1 MKKNVFIIDDHEL
14 FCRSLEMMINSFE
27 DYHVVF
33 CGHNG
38 QDLISR
44 LQDKLKSKP
53 EIVLLD
59 LNMPVM
65 NGIETMDWISIHHP
79 ELNILVLSMMD
90 NEDLILK
97 MIKKGVKGYL
107 LKDIS
112 PQMLLKA
119 LDDTLNYGF
128 YHSEKVTRTLVKS
141 LNHEKLIEIDIKD
154 KEFQFLKY
162 ACTEMTYKEI
172 AEIMKLS
179 PKTIDGY
186 RDTLFEKLEVK
197 SRIGLVLYAIKHGL
211 HEI

>member
-53 EIVLLD
+53 DIVLLD

-141 LNHEKLIEIDIKD
+141 LNHEKLIEIDLKD

-186 RDTLFEKLEVK
+186 RDILFEKLEVK
-197 SRIGLVLYAIKHGL
+197 SRIGLVLYAVKHGL
-211 HEI
+211 YEI

>member
-1 MKKNVFIIDDHEL
+1 MKKNVFIIDDHDL

-53 EIVLLD
+53 DIVLLD

-112 PQMLLKA
+112 PQILLKA

-141 LNHEKLIEIDIKD
+141 LNHEKLIEIDLKD

-197 SRIGLVLYAIKHGL
+197 SRIGLVLYAVKHGL
-211 HEI
+211 YEI

>member
-1 MKKNVFIIDDHEL
+1 MKKNVFIIDDHDL

-44 LQDKLKSKP
+44 LQDKLKAKP
-53 EIVLLD
+53 DIVLLD

-141 LNHEKLIEIDIKD
+141 LNHEKLIEIDLKD

-197 SRIGLVLYAIKHGL
+197 SRIGLVLYAVKHGL
-211 HEI
+211 YEI

>member
-14 FCRSLEMMINSFE
+14 FCKSLEMMINSFE

-53 EIVLLD
+53 DIVLLD

-141 LNHEKLIEIDIKD
+141 LNHEKLIEIDLKD

-197 SRIGLVLYAIKHGL
+197 SRIGLVLYAVKHGL
-211 HEI
+211 YEI

>member
-14 FCRSLEMMINSFE
+14 FCKSLEMMINSFE

>member
-1 MKKNVFIIDDHEL
+1 MKKNVFIIDDHDL

-53 EIVLLD
+53 DIVLLD

-141 LNHEKLIEIDIKD
+141 LNHEKLIEIDLKD

>member
-1 MKKNVFIIDDHEL
+1 MKKNVFIIDDHDL
-14 FCRSLEMMINSFE
+14 FCRFLEMMINSFE

-53 EIVLLD
+53 DIVLLD

-141 LNHEKLIEIDIKD
+141 LNHEKLIEIDLKD

-197 SRIGLVLYAIKHGL
+197 SRIGLVLYAVKHGL
-211 HEI
+211 YEI

>member
-53 EIVLLD
+53 DIVLLD

-65 NGIETMDWISIHHP
+65 NGIETMDWVSVHHP

>member
-1 MKKNVFIIDDHEL
+1 MKKNVFIIDDHDL

-53 EIVLLD
+53 DIVLLD

-141 LNHEKLIEIDIKD
+141 LNHEKLIEIDLKD

-197 SRIGLVLYAIKHGL
+197 SRIGLVLYAVKHGL
-211 HEI
+211 YEI

>member
-27 DYHVVF
+27 DYHVEF

-53 EIVLLD
+53 DIVLLD

-141 LNHEKLIEIDIKD
+141 LNHEKLIEIDLKD

-186 RDTLFEKLEVK
+186 RDILFEKLEVK
-197 SRIGLVLYAIKHGL
+197 SRIGLVLYAVKHGL
-211 HEI
+211 YEI